1 MAAYIVVDVEV
12 HDPVRHEDYR
22 KSVLPTLAPYDG
34 RFLVRGGRVEVLE
47 GSWSPKRLVV
57 VEFPSAEKA
66 REWWHS
72 AEYAAPKA
80 LRQATSYTDMVLV
93 EGV

>member
-1 MAAYIVVDVEV
+1 MAAYIIVNVEV
-12 HDPVRHEDYR
+12 HDPIRYEDYR
-22 KSVLPTLAPYDG
+22 RSVLPTLAPYGG
-34 RFLVRGGRVEVLE
+34 RFLVRGGKVEVLE
-47 GSWSPKRLVV
+47 GSWSPKRLVL

-66 REWWHS
+66 RQWWNS

-80 LRQATSYTDMVLV
+80 LRQATSITDMVMV